1 MATGDSTAE
10 VLNTF
15 PKSKLLWTLSYSCK
29 LQTCNAVKEASSRV
43 LNYIQLLISAFPY
56 THIQYIRYIRIYSC
70 SRRRNTRFLTASR
83 SFAAGIFECVGIP
96 NSSPFI
102 KITKT
107 QKKNSGHWEIATRR
121 WHKMNASS
129 MYICKYARI
138 RH

>member
-1 MATGDSTAE
+1 VATGDSTAE

-107 QKKNSGHWEIATRR
+107 LQWALGNSDKAMALR
-121 WHKMNASS
+121 KMNASS